1 MKGII
6 AFSGSFIVNVEQE
19 WSPIK
24 EVRNSVAASVLGIL
38 TGVIYVSSIQL
49 KHEAVARK
57 LLFEVTHEDL
67 SNLFLRNVLSQL
79 FLAKYFPKHR

>member
-1 MKGII
+1 M
-6 AFSGSFIVNVEQE
+6 
-19 WSPIK
+19 
-24 EVRNSVAASVLGIL
+24 AASVLGIL

-67 SNLFLRNVLSQL
+67 SNLFLRSVLSQL
-79 FLAKYFPKHR
+79 FLVKCFPEH